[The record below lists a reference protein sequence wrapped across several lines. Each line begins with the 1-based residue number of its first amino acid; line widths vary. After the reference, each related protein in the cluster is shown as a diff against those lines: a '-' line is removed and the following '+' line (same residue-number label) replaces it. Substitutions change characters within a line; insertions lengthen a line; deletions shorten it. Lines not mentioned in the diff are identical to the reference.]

1 MKTNKIWNKNMKDK
15 KIHKHHIRRLPV
27 FFGKG
32 TYIQVIFKAKLWQ
45 ILGCNPLIAVIVN
58 ILSKTEAY
66 IHVNDAP
73 PNMFLLKQK
82 QFMTSVLKHIFLCFN
97 GNKTTGLTENWK
109 ILLM

>member
-1 MKTNKIWNKNMKDK
+1 MNKDK

-27 FFGKG
+27 FCVKG

-58 ILSKTEAY
+58 IWSKIEAC

-73 PNMFLLKQK
+73 R
-82 QFMTSVLKHIFLCFN
+82 CFF
-97 GNKTTGLTENWK
+97 
-109 ILLM
+109 